1 MSPIQNKNWFMGLFI
16 VLSFYS
22 LWLPLE
28 SWRQI
33 LSTGT
38 YLRPWEPTVTEL
50 GRGRQTLKYQN
61 TLNLNKSSYLTL
73 QGVRPR
79 AKVWDGYHC
88 KDEVRSYPQ
97 VLLSHLALSNGC
109 SVQSFSHFLTEK
121 LFFVWNWNSG
131 SSHEA
136 APLPPQQ
143 MTSRLITKI
152 NLSLVL

>member
-1 MSPIQNKNWFMGLFI
+1 MGLFI
-16 VLSFYS
+16 VSSFYS

-79 AKVWDGYHC
+79 AKVWDGYHWKGLVNPYKMVAYQTFWMNSSWARVLQNLC
-88 KDEVRSYPQ
+88 FELFSPLFWIKRLGEYISSQFWFVQIPLKFSALVR
-97 VLLSHLALSNGC
+97 L
-109 SVQSFSHFLTEK
+109 
-121 LFFVWNWNSG
+121 
-131 SSHEA
+131 
-136 APLPPQQ
+136 
-143 MTSRLITKI
+143 
-152 NLSLVL
+152 